1 MLKYSIAVSTLAIAL
16 LSGQAQANPEKIV
29 FAIGGSPQSLQGQT
43 AQEFIHQL
51 EQRLGDNLQV
61 EYYDSGQLGDERQLI
76 QRLRLGTVDL
86 AAISSIMSSVSPEF
100 ALFDLPYLVKDRD
113 HLKRIDE
120 EIVMID
126 LADSA
131 EQRGLKIIST
141 WENGF
146 RQITN
151 SSRAI
156 TTPDDLD
163 GLRIRTPQSDWRTRM
178 FSTWGANPTPM
189 AFSEVFV
196 GLQTGV
202 IDGQENPL
210 SNIYGARLH
219 EVQEYL
225 SLSNHVYT
233 PIWLTAGQQS
243 WDQYSDEVREAISD
257 AAAETQ
263 KWAFAKGAAL
273 DEELIGT
280 MREAGIAINSVD
292 RDAFIQ
298 ASSPVYDAFAE
309 QVDGGQALID
319 RATSLADQ

>member
-1 MLKYSIAVSTLAIAL
+1 MLKHTLALTAL
-16 LSGQAQANPEKIV
+16 TLILAAGSAQAQEKLV

-43 AQEFIHQL
+43 AQEFTRLLQ
-51 EQRLGDNLQV
+51 ERLGDDIKI

-76 QRLRLGTVDL
+76 QRLRMGTVDL
-86 AAISSIMSSVSPEF
+86 AAISSIMSSVSPDF
-100 ALFDLPYLVKDRD
+100 ALFDLPYLVKDRA
-113 HLKRIDE
+113 HLKRIDD
-120 EIVMID
+120 EIVMTN
-126 LADSA
+126 LAESA
-131 EQRGLKIIST
+131 EQRGLKIVST

-146 RQITN
+146 RHITN
-151 SSRAI
+151 SRRAI

-225 SLSNHVYT
+225 SLSNHVYS
-233 PIWLTAGQQS
+233 PIWLTAGQGGWNQF
-243 WDQYSDEVREAISD
+243 SDEVREAISE

-263 KWAFAKGAAL
+263 AWAFERGAEL
-273 DEELIGT
+273 DAELLET
-280 MREAGIAINSVD
+280 MREAGVEINDVD
-292 RDAFIQ
+292 RDAFID
-298 ASSPVYDAFAE
+298 ASNPVYAVFAE
-309 QVDGGQALID
+309 QVEGGQALVD
-319 RATSLADQ
+319 RAMGLADD

>member
-1 MLKYSIAVSTLAIAL
+1 MLKHTLALTAL
-16 LSGQAQANPEKIV
+16 SLILAAGSTQAQEKLV

-43 AQEFIHQL
+43 AQEFTRLLQ
-51 EQRLGDNLQV
+51 ERLGDDIKI

-76 QRLRLGTVDL
+76 QRLRMGTVDL
-86 AAISSIMSSVSPEF
+86 AAISSIMSSVSPDF

-113 HLKRIDE
+113 HLKRIDD
-120 EIVMID
+120 EIVMTN
-126 LADSA
+126 LAESA
-131 EQRGLKIIST
+131 EQRGLKIVST

-146 RQITN
+146 RHITN
-151 SSRAI
+151 SRRAI

-233 PIWLTAGQQS
+233 PIWLTAGQGGWNQFS
-243 WDQYSDEVREAISD
+243 EEVREAISE

-263 KWAFAKGAAL
+263 AWAFARGAEL
-273 DEELIGT
+273 DEELLET
-280 MREAGIAINSVD
+280 MRAAGVAINEVD
-292 RDAFIQ
+292 RGAFID
-298 ASSPVYDAFAE
+298 ASTPVYEVFAE
-309 QVDGGQALID
+309 QVDGGQELVD
-319 RATSLADQ
+319 RAMALADD

>member
-86 AAISSIMSSVSPEF
+86 AAISSIMSSVSPDF

-126 LADSA
+126 LADSV

-178 FSTWGANPTPM
+178 FSTWGQTQHPWHSQK
-189 AFSEVFV
+189 FSWAYKPVSSMV
-196 GLQTGV
+196 KKTR
-202 IDGQENPL
+202 
-210 SNIYGARLH
+210 S
-219 EVQEYL
+219 
-225 SLSNHVYT
+225 
-233 PIWLTAGQQS
+233 
-243 WDQYSDEVREAISD
+243 AISTVL
-257 AAAETQ
+257 AYTRY
-263 KWAFAKGAAL
+263 KSIYRFP
-273 DEELIGT
+273 IT
-280 MREAGIAINSVD
+280 
-292 RDAFIQ
+292 FI
-298 ASSPVYDAFAE
+298 PLF
-309 QVDGGQALID
+309 G
-319 RATSLADQ
+319 